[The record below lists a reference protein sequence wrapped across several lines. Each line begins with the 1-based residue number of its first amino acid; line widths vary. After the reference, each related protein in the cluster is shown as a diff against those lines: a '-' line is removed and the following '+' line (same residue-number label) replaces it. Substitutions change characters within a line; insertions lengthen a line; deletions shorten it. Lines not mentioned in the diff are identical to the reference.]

1 MKEHAENALCAD
13 DIFASAESLLRNPDA
28 SQGELL
34 SVCNNLVQIGEQTW
48 WRCGCGSIR
57 PDSGEIDVYCSH
69 CKEFRHLPERLSRS
83 PWPLYVQCLMRL
95 MPDTWFDTL
104 ENWLCAQGLAHD
116 EHGSETHGHTEHSRA
131 IHCVDGMIILD
142 TGEIRGL
149 QWIALP
155 MMEPEAN

>member
-1 MKEHAENALCAD
+1 MKEHAENAPCAD
-13 DIFASAESLLRNPDA
+13 DVFASAESLLRNPGA

-34 SVCNNLVQIGEQTW
+34 SVCKKLVKIGEQTW

-57 PDSGEIDVYCSH
+57 PDRGEIDVYCSQ

-95 MPDTWFDTL
+95 MPQTWFQTL
-104 ENWLCAQGLAHD
+104 GNWLCTQGLVSD
-116 EHGSETHGHTEHSRA
+116 ERGSENREASAYTEHPHA
-131 IHCVDGMIILD
+131 IHCVDGMIILN

-155 MMEPEAN
+155 MMEP